1 LNYGAFSTVASLS
14 GNVSV
19 FIDFNVNYAGSGP
32 SSARYRIKSRD
43 LSDYESAWSNI
54 VTVQYGNVDKALA
67 NNDVVQV
74 KPGHYYLTP
83 NYPNPFNP
91 STKIRYALME
101 NAEVQIKVYDMLGT
115 EVAELVNET
124 KAAGFYET
132 TFEASN
138 LSSGVYIYRI
148 TAMNGERILF
158 SESKRMILM
167 K

>member
-1 LNYGAFSTVASLS
+1 
-14 GNVSV
+14 
-19 FIDFNVNYAGSGP
+19 
-32 SSARYRIKSRD
+32 
-43 LSDYESAWSNI
+43 
-54 VTVQYGNVDKALA
+54 
-67 NNDVVQV
+67 
-74 KPGHYYLTP
+74 
-83 NYPNPFNP
+83 
-91 STKIRYALME
+91 ME